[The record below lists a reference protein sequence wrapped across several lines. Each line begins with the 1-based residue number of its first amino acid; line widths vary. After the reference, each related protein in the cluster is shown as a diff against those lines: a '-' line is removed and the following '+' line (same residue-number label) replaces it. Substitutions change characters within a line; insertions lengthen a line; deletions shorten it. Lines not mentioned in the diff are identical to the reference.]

1 MVHHAKKEH
10 VDMFIIYGLALCL
23 MLVLF
28 IIRYIDSS
36 LHRASAPL
44 VTHTEDQAASITSTL
59 FTKEA
64 FSHLQVEA
72 KAYVVYDLVDQKI
85 IASKNES
92 ITLPLASVTKI
103 MMALSSSLHAPHNA
117 IVTISPVSIEDGY
130 DLGLKNKQVWK
141 LEELLK
147 YTLIFSSNDGAEAV
161 ADSLGGKD
169 VFVQK
174 MNEDAKKFGLSLL
187 FTDPAGRDLHGK
199 VGGLGTAIDV
209 AKLFLLARKNIP
221 EVLDATTKK
230 RQTFTTAS
238 GKISGIPNTNQEVED
253 YGGVEASKTGYT
265 DLAGGN
271 LGIIVDVSVGHPVV
285 IVVLGST
292 KEGRFRDV
300 NILYKALHASLKSK

>member
-23 MLVLF
+23 TFILF

-36 LHRASAPL
+36 LYKASTPVATQKVDVL
-44 VTHTEDQAASITSTL
+44 VTATGTL
-59 FTKEA
+59 FNPQA
-64 FSHLQVEA
+64 FSHLQIEA
-72 KAYVVYDLVDQKI
+72 KAYIVYDLVDQKI

-92 ITLPLASVTKI
+92 IRLPLASVTKI
-103 MMALSSSLHAPHNA
+103 MMALSSTLHAPHNA
-117 IVTISPVSIEDGY
+117 MVTISPVSIEDGY
-130 DLGLKNKQVWK
+130 DLGLKNKQSWK
-141 LEELLK
+141 LKELLK

-169 VFVQK
+169 VFVQQ
-174 MNEDAKKFGLSLL
+174 MNEDAKTFGLSLL
-187 FTDPAGRDLHGK
+187 FTDPAGRDMHGRI
-199 VGGLGTAIDV
+199 GGLGTALDV

-230 RQTFTTAS
+230 RQTFITAG
-238 GKISGIPNTNQEVED
+238 GKISGIPNTNQEIED
-253 YGGVEASKTGYT
+253 YGGIEASKTGYT

-271 LGIIVDVSVGHPVV
+271 LGIIVDISVGRPVV

-300 NILYKALHASLKSK
+300 NILYKALHASLKTK